1 MSVLVAKESH
11 FQRILGNIGK
21 KPQFVA
27 ARCDCMCSCA
37 NCGTCGCSC
46 ICTGG
51 KCNCRG
57 HHDSNAI
64 AESNLLMEFF
74 RV

>member
-1 MSVLVAKESH
+1 MSVLVAKENH
-11 FQRILGNIGK
+11 FQKILGNIGK
-21 KPQFVA
+21 GSQFVA
-27 ARCDCMCSCA
+27 ARCDCSCRCA

-46 ICTGG
+46 ICTGD
-51 KCNCRG
+51 KCRCRG